1 MISNIEKELDPLRLQ
16 LVNLRDSLDL
26 TKKEGELEVLE
37 EQMALPDFWND
48 KEKAKEVIKR
58 LKELKEITG
67 PFTKLQT
74 SIDDITLLAE
84 MAEDNTKDA
93 EDLNEE
99 IKTFVA
105 GLRKLEFQLML
116 MGVHDRN
123 NAYLSIHAGAGGTE
137 ACDWVTILLRMY
149 SRWVERH
156 KFTLEIIESL
166 DGDDAG
172 LKRITL
178 HIKGR
183 FAYGYLKS
191 EVGIHRLVRISP
203 FDSNSRRHT
212 SFAAVDVTPEIDDD
226 EEIVIVD
233 NELKVD
239 TYRASGAGGQHVNKT
254 SSAVRITHLP
264 TGIVVQCQNER
275 SQHKNRKMALSMLQA
290 KLYQAKEREKQKE
303 RDASYD
309 EKGDIAWGNQIRSY
323 VLQPYTMVKDLR
335 TGIDTSNTQAF
346 LDGEIDEF
354 IESFLKWQ
362 IGK

>member
-1 MISNIEKELDPLRLQ
+1 MISNIEKKLDPLRLQ
-16 LVNLRDSLDL
+16 LVNLGILFDL

-37 EQMALPDFWND
+37 KQMALPDFWND
-48 KEKAKEVIKR
+48 KEKAKEVISK
-58 LKELKEITG
+58 LKELKEVTE
-67 PFTKLQT
+67 PFTSLRK
-74 SIDDITLLAE
+74 SIDDITLFAE

-93 EDLNEE
+93 EDVMAD
-99 IKTFVA
+99 IKAFVKE
-105 GLRKLEFQLML
+105 LRKLEFQLMF
-116 MGVHDRN
+116 MGVHDRS

-156 KFTLEIIESL
+156 RFTLETIESL

-191 EVGIHRLVRISP
+191 EIGIHRLVRISP

-212 SFAAVDVTPEIDDD
+212 SFAAVDVTPEIKDD
-226 EEIVIVD
+226 EEIVIID
-233 NELKVD
+233 NDLKID

-303 RDASYD
+303 LDASYD

-323 VLQPYTMVKDLR
+323 VLQPYSMVKDLR

-354 IESFLKWQ
+354 IESFLKWK